1 LSKHEGEPNELEP
14 SHWAH
19 YTTDA
24 LRQLLL
30 SLEAAAGTDV
40 PMTLASVRAEL
51 ERRASSRPD

>member
-1 LSKHEGEPNELEP
+1 MTEHEGAPNELEP
-14 SHWAH
+14 SHWAP

-30 SLEAAAGTDV
+30 SLEAAEGTDV

-51 ERRASSRPD
+51 ERRATRRPD